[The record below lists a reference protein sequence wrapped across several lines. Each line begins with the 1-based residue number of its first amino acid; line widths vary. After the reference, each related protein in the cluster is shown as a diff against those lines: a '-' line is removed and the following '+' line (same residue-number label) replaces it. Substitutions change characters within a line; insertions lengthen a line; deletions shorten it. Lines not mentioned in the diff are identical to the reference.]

1 VISRVRAFDNF
12 DYLQDRTVFG
22 YVTQPRGQ
30 EPTFVPM
37 RRNSERND
45 AVYNIN
51 VRASKAFVLG
61 RLSSKLFMTVD
72 NLLNSDDL
80 TIKTENRNSPD
91 AALQLKSERRF
102 GRKFEVGFQI
112 EF

>member
-1 VISRVRAFDNF
+1 
-12 DYLQDRTVFG
+12 
-22 YVTQPRGQ
+22 
-30 EPTFVPM
+30 M

-51 VRASKAFVLG
+51 LRASKAFVLG